1 MYDKQT
7 KEVQSLVDQIDQHH
21 KMLMFCILLYLEIS
35 RKESEW
41 LSYLKSIT
49 IEGKEGIID
58 FDGEKTQH
66 LTK

>member
-1 MYDKQT
+1 
-7 KEVQSLVDQIDQHH
+7 
-21 KMLMFCILLYLEIS
+21 MFCILLYLEIS